1 MSIAP
6 PLRFAMGGDTA
17 HGPGRRKP
25 NTDAW
30 WSALALGADGL
41 ACSLE
46 LNGED
51 MICHPSPGAAVSQPI
66 PLNDFL
72 QAFGQA
78 CPLSFLVP
86 NETALDSS
94 QIAALIDRLLGAA
107 LRFPP
112 HIVAPAAALANL
124 TQPEDV
130 SLYALNDYAEPMAA
144 SGQAWRADTAAGHF
158 PDLPFPGIDHSN
170 ARLLV
175 RRGRSGEL
183 APVAW
188 LLADFGSEASHPF
201 TTCLLRD
208 NFAAGARS
216 QHWVFGYSNPLAESF
231 IHFGPT
237 SDPGFVIDMPQGYGY
252 SGGGGVLRMPLVTAF
267 DARVHFEA
275 DNTGP
280 GLAFELAGITIDPPR
295 GSLIDHHDTSE
306 DKYRSLVF
314 DVHGAP
320 PYVSSECDEGD
331 GFRISWNMASNATY
345 FIDQQ
350 PASMNMYNRYGEDVG
365 EPQSGQPIAGELRLV
380 RQGDFWASYVRSTAD
395 APWRCTGTLHFPG
408 LPPRIYLRV
417 GAKHWPKLADAG
429 ASANRVRFTQ
439 FSVYV
444 PTWRQ
449 A

>member
-1 MSIAP
+1 MP
-6 PLRFAMGGDTA
+6 VLQHFAIGGDRS
-17 HGPGRRKP
+17 HGPGRRNP
-25 NTDAW
+25 STDPW

-41 ACSLE
+41 ACILE
-46 LNGED
+46 PGGGD
-51 MICHPSPGAAVSQPI
+51 VVCQTSPGVPISHPI
-66 PLNDFL
+66 PLDDFL
-72 QAFGQA
+72 LAFGQA
-78 CPLSFLVP
+78 CPLSFLIP
-86 NETALDSS
+86 NETALESN
-94 QIAALIDRLLGAA
+94 QISTLIDRLLSAA

-112 HIVAPAAALANL
+112 HIVAPAAALANIA
-124 TQPEDV
+124 QPEDA
-130 SLYALNDYAEPMAA
+130 LLFALNDYAEPMLA
-144 SGQAWRADTAAGHF
+144 SGQAWRADTAVSHF
-158 PDLPFPGIDHSN
+158 PDLRFPEGDHGN

-183 APVAW
+183 APLAW
-188 LLADFGSEASHPF
+188 LLADFGSEAARNC
-201 TTCLLRD
+201 TTCLLHD
-208 NFAAGARS
+208 DFAASTRS
-216 QHWVFGYSNPLAESF
+216 PHWVFGYSNPLPESF
-231 IHFGPT
+231 IHFGTT
-237 SDPGFVIDMPQGYGY
+237 SDPGFVIDLPQGYGY

-267 DARVHFEA
+267 DARVQFQAESI
-275 DNTGP
+275 GP

-295 GSLIDHHDTSE
+295 GTLIDHHDTSE

-350 PASMNMYNRYGEDVG
+350 PASMNMYNRYGDDVDDAQRS
-365 EPQSGQPIAGELRLV
+365 PPIAGELRLV
-380 RQGDFWASYVRSTAD
+380 RQGDFWASYVRSTTD

-408 LPPRIYLRV
+408 LPPRIYLRL
-417 GAKHWPKLADAG
+417 GAKHWPKLADVG